1 MNDLTELY
9 RVLPGKALDLSKI
22 DPAGKTGFKF
32 SDEAEEE
39 TQHLLERMFELQ
51 ELLYAVKKQNM
62 LIVLQGL
69 DTAGKDGV
77 VRHVFR
83 GLNPEGLKVA
93 CFKGPSGEELSH
105 DFLWR
110 IHKNAP
116 AKGEIVIFNRSH
128 YEDVLVVRVRKL
140 VPKDVWKERYA
151 QINAFE
157 KLLRDGNV
165 TFVKCFLHISS
176 KEQRQRLEDR
186 LRDPKKQ
193 WKLGP
198 SDIEDRRLWNDF
210 QKAYDDALTQ
220 CNTEHAPWHI
230 VPSDKKWYRNL
241 VVARLL
247 RATLERLDPQFPPF
261 DSSLL
266 AKLD

>member
-1 MNDLTELY
+1 MSGVN
-9 RVLPGKALDLSKI
+9 
-22 DPAGKTGFKF
+22 PAGCQVTSFKAP
-32 SDEAEEE
+32 SAEE
-39 TQHLLERMFELQ
+39 L
-51 ELLYAVKKQNM
+51 A
-62 LIVLQGL
+62 
-69 DTAGKDGV
+69 
-77 VRHVFR
+77 
-83 GLNPEGLKVA
+83 
-93 CFKGPSGEELSH
+93 H

-110 IHKNAP
+110 CNRHLPNR
-116 AKGEIVIFNRSH
+116 GEIGIFNRSH
-128 YEDVLVVRVRKL
+128 YEDVVVVRVRKL
-140 VPKDVWKERYA
+140 VSKDVWKERYA

-157 KLLRDGNV
+157 KLLRDGNL
-165 TFVKCFLHISS
+165 TFVKCFLHISN

-198 SDIEDRRLWNDF
+198 SDLEDRRLWNDF

-230 VPSDKKWYRNL
+230 VPADKKWYRNL